1 MKRIPCQDCP
11 AITPAERRRLILGDE
26 VIARIRARVAEAPDP
41 SPELVEQLR
50 RILTNPGGTV
60 PKAGPAVCCE
70 GPDSE

>member
-1 MKRIPCQDCP
+1 MKRIPCQNCP

-26 VIARIRARVAEAPDP
+26 AIAHIHACVAEAPDP

-50 RILTNPGGTV
+50 RILTNPGGTA

-70 GPDSE
+70 LPAAE